1 VAERS
6 IQVHYQPILDATTG
20 KWAGVDALA
29 RWHDPTLGPV
39 EPGTFIPLAEEM
51 GLISELGAQ
60 VLETALRQLAE
71 WEQAGLPL
79 TLSLNVSLR
88 QLFKPDFLPHLKA
101 LIDRFQL
108 NPARL
113 IVEMTESQPLLGLES
128 EAQRLEELAACGV
141 QLSIDDFGRGHPS
154 LSNLHEM
161 PVHELKSDM
170 QFVRNLRSEKGR
182 HMARAIGD
190 MARALGLRTVAEGVE
205 TVEEAS
211 VLRRMGVDR
220 LQGYYFARPM
230 PAAEVGIRLR
240 SQPPVIS

>member
-1 VAERS
+1 
-6 IQVHYQPILDATTG
+6 
-20 KWAGVDALA
+20 
-29 RWHDPTLGPV
+29 
-39 EPGTFIPLAEEM
+39 M

-141 QLSIDDFGRGHPS
+141 QLSIDDFGRGHSS

-161 PVHELKSDM
+161 PVHELKIDM

-182 HMARAIGD
+182 HMARAIVD